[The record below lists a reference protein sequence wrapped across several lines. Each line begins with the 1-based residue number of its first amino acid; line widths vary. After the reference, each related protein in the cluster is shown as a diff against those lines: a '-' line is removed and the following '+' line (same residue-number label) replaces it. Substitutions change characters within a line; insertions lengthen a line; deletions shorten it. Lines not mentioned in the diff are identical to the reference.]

1 MCILPPPRRYN
12 IGLIARIIACYSGLV
27 AMFALTAL
35 PHLSAISTITVPT
48 ALAEAVS
55 AESIHKEA
63 ENLSRIL
70 DEHRDLL
77 EKGLNIYEIDQE
89 IKRIIMQEQQVAEQI
104 RKTERRLVEKEKI
117 VKQKRERVG
126 QDFARRSQR

>member
-1 MCILPPPRRYN
+1 
-12 IGLIARIIACYSGLV
+12 
-27 AMFALTAL
+27 
-35 PHLSAISTITVPT
+35 T

-104 RKTERRLVEKEKI
+104 RKTERRLVEEEKI

-126 QDFARRSQR
+126 HILRAYYSGERINLFMVLFQIRDWS